1 MAVLKTMYETKNN
14 TFTIRATNSTLLK
27 RIAFRLALLFSV
39 STAMAAPLATPQVA
53 AQPNSLRLLPQK
65 ISQTP
70 SAQKL
75 ELIAEYTRKEEL
87 YLSKA
92 TAQKKVF
99 DQRLSASYVFPKT
112 PTPMDTARNLL
123 YYYQN
128 QADHYAALAQQLRQ
142 P

>member
-1 MAVLKTMYETKNN
+1 MYETKNN

-27 RIAFRLALLFSV
+27 RIAFSLALLFSV

-92 TAQKKVF
+92 TAQKKVL

-142 P
+142 T